1 MVYPA
6 RMNPDA
12 KHQRA
17 ARVVLTLAL
26 LALGLWVIQGF
37 LPALV
42 WAGVIAIAIAPL
54 YARVERRWPS
64 LRRGA
69 LLPLLATLVVALV
82 VLVPIALGAY
92 RAAAEAQDVVRF
104 IAGARDN
111 GVPVPEWMFQL
122 PIGSKPAVAWWQ
134 AHLATPEATRAE
146 LARFDNATLIR
157 HSQLV
162 GKGLLH
168 RSIVFAFTLVSLF
181 FVLRDSDTLVSQ
193 MRRAGA
199 KLFGARAERIGV
211 QVVHSVRGTIDGL
224 VLVGIGEGAVMVVAY
239 LALGVPHPILL
250 GAVTAV
256 AAMIPFGAAV
266 AFAIAAFLLLTANA
280 VTGAILVLAIGFT
293 VVGIADHFVRPVLIG
308 GATRLPFLWVL
319 VGILGGVET
328 LGLLGLFVGPATMA
342 VLVMLWRE
350 LVEPAPPSSL
360 PAGDPAIDDAG

>member
-1 MVYPA
+1 MSLDASRQRTA
-6 RMNPDA
+6 RL
-12 KHQRA
+12 
-17 ARVVLTLAL
+17 VLTLAL
-26 LALGLWVIQGF
+26 AALGVWIIQGF
-37 LPALV
+37 LPSLV
-42 WAGVIAIAIAPL
+42 WAGVIAIAIAPA
-54 YARVERRWPS
+54 YARIERRWPH
-64 LRRGA
+64 LKRGA
-69 LLPLLATLVVALV
+69 LLPMLATTIVALV
-82 VLVPIALGAY
+82 VLGPVALGAY

-111 GVPVPEWMFQL
+111 GVPVPAWMFQL
-122 PIGSKPAVAWWQ
+122 PLGSKPAVAWWQ

-146 LARFDNATLIR
+146 LARFDNAYLLR
-157 HSQLV
+157 HSQIV

-181 FVLRDSDTLVSQ
+181 FVLRDGDTLVSQ
-193 MRRAGA
+193 MRRAGTA
-199 KLFGARAERIGV
+199 LFGPRADRIGH

-239 LALGVPHPILL
+239 VALGVPHPILL
-250 GAVTAV
+250 GAVTAI

-280 VTGAILVLAIGFT
+280 VTGAILILVIGFA
-293 VVGIADHFVRPVLIG
+293 VVGVADHLVRPVLIG

-350 LVEPAPPSSL
+350 LVEREAPELGAPAR
-360 PAGDPAIDDAG
+360 DPTIDHAR

>member
-1 MVYPA
+1 MSLDASRQRTA
-6 RMNPDA
+6 RL
-12 KHQRA
+12 
-17 ARVVLTLAL
+17 VLTLAL
-26 LALGLWVIQGF
+26 AALGVWIIQGF
-37 LPALV
+37 LPSLV
-42 WAGVIAIAIAPL
+42 WAGVIAIAVAPA
-54 YARVERRWPS
+54 YARIERRWPH
-64 LRRGA
+64 LKRGA
-69 LLPLLATLVVALV
+69 LLPMLATMTVALV
-82 VLVPIALGAY
+82 VLVPVALGAY

-111 GVPVPEWMFQL
+111 GVPVPAWMFQL
-122 PIGSKPAVAWWQ
+122 PLGSKPAVAWWQ

-146 LARFDNATLIR
+146 LARFDNAYLLR
-157 HSQLV
+157 HSQIV

-181 FVLRDSDTLVSQ
+181 FVLRDGDTLVSQ
-193 MRRAGA
+193 MRRAGTT
-199 KLFGARAERIGV
+199 LFGPRADRIGH

-239 LALGVPHPILL
+239 VALGVPHPILL
-250 GAVTAV
+250 GAVTAI

-280 VTGAILVLAIGFT
+280 VTGAILVLVIGFA
-293 VVGIADHFVRPVLIG
+293 VVGVADHLVRPVLIG

-350 LVEPAPPSSL
+350 LVEREAPEL
-360 PAGDPAIDDAG
+360 GAR